1 MPWILFVILI
11 YAACAVNLLAGTSAL
26 SGFVRPDAL
35 LLLAA
40 LAAQSK
46 EADRGTIQAFVSGAV
61 MDFSG
66 GALPGIY
73 ATSCVLA
80 AAIVRHFR
88 SETPSDSVVRRC
100 LGLFCIMTLV
110 PAFGLMG
117 EAIHLGVPP
126 RPEWFVMRV
135 LAVSGSSLLFGVVLW
150 TGWKLVQRVLPRRI
164 QAWDVPGGEN
174 SSFFLSR

>member
-11 YAACAVNLLAGTSAL
+11 YAACAVNLLAGTSAVG
-26 SGFVRPDAL
+26 GFLRPDAL

-40 LAAQSK
+40 IVAQSK
-46 EADRGTIQAFVSGAV
+46 EANRGTIQAFVAGAA

-66 GALPGIY
+66 AALPGIY
-73 ATSCVLA
+73 TTSAVLA

-88 SETPSDSVVRRC
+88 SETPSESVVRRC
-100 LGLFCIMTLV
+100 LGLFCIMTLI

-126 RPEWFVMRV
+126 RPEWFATRV
-135 LAVSGSSLLFGVVLW
+135 LAVSGSSLLFGIVFYS
-150 TGWKLVQRVLPRRI
+150 GWKLVERILPRRI
-164 QAWDVPGGEN
+164 QAWDISGGEN
-174 SSFFLSR
+174 GSFFLSR